1 MNSVT
6 IEGNQLVVEPRGLDK
21 LWSFTRR
28 LEIPI
33 EHVRGATADPGA
45 NTEPKG
51 LRAPGLS
58 VPGKT
63 AGAFHRDGEKI
74 FWNVS
79 NGRDT
84 VVIELRDEDYQRL
97 VLTVDDPRAV
107 VRAVNDA
114 VPEQP

>member
-6 IEGNQLVVEPRGLDK
+6 VEGDHLVVVPRGLDK

-28 LEIPI
+28 ITVPL

-45 NTEPKG
+45 VAEPKG
-51 LRAPGLS
+51 LRAPGLA

-63 AGAFHRDGEKI
+63 SGTFHRDGERT
-74 FWNVS
+74 FWNTS

-84 VVIELRDEDYQRL
+84 VVIVLRDERYHRL

-114 VPEQP
+114 MPE